1 LRQGS
6 VKTAADGVRGALTG
20 VVSGGRRA
28 FGCECRSSPAPL
40 VSASDPH
47 IPKGL
52 GGFFLTFRGVSRMP
66 DLLFIVVTVA
76 VFTVLGLIAKGV
88 ERL

>member
-1 LRQGS
+1 MPVLAGTARIRLRFPRSEG
-6 VKTAADGVRGALTG
+6 
-20 VVSGGRRA
+20 SGGQ
-28 FGCECRSSPAPL
+28 
-40 VSASDPH
+40 V
-47 IPKGL
+47 
-52 GGFFLTFRGVSRMP
+52 FLTFRGVSRMP

>member
-1 LRQGS
+1 
-6 VKTAADGVRGALTG
+6 
-20 VVSGGRRA
+20 
-28 FGCECRSSPAPL
+28 
-40 VSASDPH
+40 
-47 IPKGL
+47 
-52 GGFFLTFRGVSRMP
+52 MP